1 MTNLESS
8 VIAYCGCN
16 IAANRTHRKTAQQA
30 CIQANLLGPHH
41 IDDSCASAPKSVSV
55 TYFVEVA

>member
-1 MTNLESS
+1 MTNPESS
-8 VIAYCGCN
+8 VVAYCGCN

-30 CIQANLLGPHH
+30 CIQANLLGAHH
-41 IDDSCASAPKSVSV
+41 TGDSCTSVPKSISV

>member
-1 MTNLESS
+1 MTNHESS
-8 VIAYCGCN
+8 VAANCGTN
-16 IAANRTHRKTAQQA
+16 PAANRIYRKTAQQA

-41 IDDSCASAPKSVSV
+41 TDNSCTSAPKSISV